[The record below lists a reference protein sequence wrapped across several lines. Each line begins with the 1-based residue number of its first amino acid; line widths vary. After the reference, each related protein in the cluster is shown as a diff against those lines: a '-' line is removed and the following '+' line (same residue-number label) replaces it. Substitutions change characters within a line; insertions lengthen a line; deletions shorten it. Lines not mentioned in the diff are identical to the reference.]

1 MTTDLCLNLCGQ
13 SKLRSGL
20 LKELRNWPGNQ
31 RKSHTARSALWTRGK
46 NEVPYHMMEA
56 LALLTEARTDAKGTH
71 KDPQRPK
78 CLIPSRQ
85 GLSTPMSP
93 CAHVSF
99 HDFSE
104 KKRLKRRDKLSTKDT
119 GTRGFTIHCVCTQG
133 ARLTRLPESHGRR
146 HCMAF
151 RKHEDEKT
159 PQRSPGEHK

>member
-1 MTTDLCLNLCGQ
+1 MCLIISIVERMTTDLCLNLCGQ

-104 KKRLKRRDKLSTKDT
+104 KKRLKRRDKLSTKD
-119 GTRGFTIHCVCTQG
+119 RPAKWF
-133 ARLTRLPESHGRR
+133 SW
-146 HCMAF
+146 
-151 RKHEDEKT
+151 
-159 PQRSPGEHK
+159 